1 MNIIDKLKQI
11 VKINWTES
19 DFGRSKLK
27 AEYKKQLS
35 NIWQLDSLS
44 KVNHNKKEVYISS
57 SEIKYIA
64 DKNGKEVNFLSARI
78 KETNNGE
85 LKVFYDK
92 TFPAFAKM
100 VIDYLLGRYVFYD
113 GKLYDVNNTQAR
125 LIDDIT
131 LF

>member
-1 MNIIDKLKQI
+1 M
-11 VKINWTES
+11 NWTES

-100 VIDYLLGRYVFYD
+100 VIDYLLGQYVFYD